1 MIGIFLNM
9 GIAKGLVNTISY
21 HLNAIIDSLDAKD
34 VVVIDINSGNK
45 LKNLLNRD
53 DVEYRHIAWVDGY
66 NWQDYEKD
74 IKENT
79 KDIDTFLC
87 FGSTMFNNYNS
98 KDSSLIDRF
107 EIEYNKGNFTFNLNF
122 VSTRTV
128 IQRYVICKL
137 CQDKNFIYFYIDPSE
152 CILTKYFNKGTTV
165 YYLKRDDCIYLPSYE
180 RYMFLNGKD
189 IDKTVDFTFYGTALT
204 EDRKYLVEQ
213 SDLLTSIR
221 NSDVGIIVKKDST
234 YVSQTEYYDKL
245 ARSKFTLIIPSYD
258 VTTFSVIR
266 FLEAVSNH
274 CLPLVLDTVDLT
286 DLKNTFPDIY
296 DIVRKNLVVNIK
308 DIQNKIDELDYD
320 KIIKKIFNT
329 ESVKNFTD
337 LDYFKREW
345 SKIV

>member
-9 GIAKGLVNTISY
+9 GIAKGLVNTIKN
-21 HLNAIIDSLDAKD
+21 HMNAIIDSLDSE
-34 VVVIDINSGNK
+34 VVAIDINAGNK
-45 LKNLLNRD
+45 LKNLLDRD
-53 DVEYRHIAWVDGY
+53 DIEYRHISWIENS
-66 NWQDYEKD
+66 NWQEYEKL
-74 IKENT
+74 IKNQT
-79 KDIDTFLC
+79 KDLDTLII
-87 FGSTMFNNYNS
+87 FGNTMFNNYNS
-98 KDSSLIDRF
+98 RDTSLIERF
-107 EIEYNKGNFTFNLNF
+107 DKEFDNKNYEYNIKF

-128 IQRYVICKL
+128 MQRYLVCRICK
-137 CQDKNFIYFYIDPSE
+137 DKKLIYVCLDPQE
-152 CILTKYFNKGTTV
+152 CIITD
-165 YYLKRDDCIYLPSYE
+165 YLKTGICTYILNRGNKKYVPSYE
-180 RYMFLNGKD
+180 KCLFANNQ
-189 IDKTVDFTFYGTALT
+189 ITDKTVDFTFYGTALT